1 MTARSKIGLP
11 GCSYDAA
18 CFFSGA
24 VGVGSHS
31 ARLRRE
37 RFPVWR
43 PPLAA
48 PASALRARTT
58 VGGMET
64 PGRSLHLTWAHIVVG
79 WSIIHIW
86 DVRWSIHHIG
96 HVRRFRRGIRLYD
109 GQSRPFGC
117 ACGQRGCCPRRTR
130 FNYARGDKCP
140 DHCSDGCNQASDGS
154 QHPRKCSPKSD
165 GWLFFAHGSN
175 PSMRERNADRRTDE
189 SEREHSTSSRPV
201 WRVNPPEGQLTRHDR
216 SSGRRRQMVDVGHRC
231 SRVRWGFSGYRY
243 SSIADRAFPGRDHGR
258 LRVRSPA
265 PTGSD

>member
-1 MTARSKIGLP
+1 MTWTGSTGRSNA
-11 GCSYDAA
+11 D
-18 CFFSGA
+18 
-24 VGVGSHS
+24 V
-31 ARLRRE
+31 ARLMRE
-37 RFPVWR
+37 RFA

-48 PASALRARTT
+48 PASALTARTT

-64 PGRSLHLTWAHIVVG
+64 PYRSLHLTWAHIVVG
-79 WSIIHIW
+79 WSIRRIW
-86 DVRWSIHHIG
+86 DVRWSIHHIR
-96 HVRRFRRGIRLYD
+96 HVRRFRRGIQLYG

-189 SEREHSTSSRPV
+189 SEREHSTSRRLV
-201 WRVNPPEGQLTRHDR
+201 WRANPPDGQLTDHPEGGGTRDDRAQQDR
-216 SSGRRRQMVDVGHRC
+216 SHDVFLFAAGIGANTVRSRIPARPVRLRC
-231 SRVRWGFSGYRY
+231 GRVRTAIPSR
-243 SSIADRAFPGRDHGR
+243 RCRR
-258 LRVRSPA
+258 PA
-265 PTGSD
+265 ACCTESTHRP